1 MKRTTIIVFFI
12 FGLAAT
18 LFSGAYLDYFHARS
32 DGNNITIEWKTES
45 ETGIQTFEVQ
55 RKAGSNGEYISI
67 GSTDPKGSNS
77 YYTFIDRS
85 AFKSTLSIY
94 VYRLKIV
101 DTNGNPSGYSNE
113 VTVSHNVSGVKR
125 TWGSIKAM
133 FR

>member
-1 MKRTTIIVFFI
+1 MKRTTILTI
-12 FGLAAT
+12 FLLGLSAT
-18 LFSGAYLDYFHARS
+18 LFSGAYLDYFHAKS
-32 DGNNITIEWKTES
+32 DGNNITIEWKTQAENGVQS
-45 ETGIQTFEVQ
+45 FEIQ
-55 RKAGSNGEYISI
+55 RKAGSNGEFIAI
-67 GSTDPKGSNS
+67 GSADPKGSNS

-85 AFKSTLSIY
+85 AFKSSLSIY

-101 DTNGNPSGYSNE
+101 DGSGNSSGYSNE